1 MSQTLPPKEHGQ
13 FKKILRCYEQKQYKQ
28 GLKAAKFILSQDRF
42 KDHGET
48 LALKGLVLNCLD
60 KKKEAYELV
69 KKGMFVK

>member
-1 MSQTLPPKEHGQ
+1 MACTRFTMESSTVE
-13 FKKILRCYEQKQYKQ
+13 
-28 GLKAAKFILSQDRF
+28 AAEFILSQDRF

-69 KKGMFVK
+69 KKGTFVK

>member
-1 MSQTLPPKEHGQ
+1 MLALSLSPPWLSQ
-13 FKKILRCYEQKQYKQ
+13 RCYEQKQYKQ